1 MQKSPFNVHMD
12 QNLKKNQVFQTKT
25 CLDGGPLDMVLL
37 EFLEIHCTPAE
48 KINFGLDS
56 PSQSVKVVKLS
67 EFEKYISCFVTV
79 EPPWRIF
86 FTFMKMLPNVSLK
99 CFCHYQQPQFQL
111 FYRNALFEGII
122 LKHLNQKLVSVTLLL
137 LLLLLIDME
146 LEIWI
151 LFKSCKYGCLC
162 RPIISAFGYQK

>member
-86 FTFMKMLPNVSLK
+86 FTFMKMLPNVSFISMVIKKSVFVSINSHNLNFSTEMHSLK
-99 CFCHYQQPQFQL
+99 
-111 FYRNALFEGII
+111 
-122 LKHLNQKLVSVTLLL
+122 V
-137 LLLLLIDME
+137 
-146 LEIWI
+146 
-151 LFKSCKYGCLC
+151 
-162 RPIISAFGYQK
+162 